1 MLFIFKSGLS
11 KSKVIFFC
19 FQGTWGIILHSLPC
33 WIYHLPGIHGQ
44 QANHR
49 PAGSNWDPPLD
60 PPAFPI
66 SLVSGNSDFEYVYP
80 FYYGLVGE
88 NAFIMMFE
96 KTGRDAEIRFA
107 QSPDGGGEKNPA
119 WDFIYFRRNYR
130 VGRNFRFRAC
140 GVYKKFEGVDDVVR
154 IYENWSGRKVARP
167 RSQDRH

>member
-1 MLFIFKSGLS
+1 
-11 KSKVIFFC
+11 
-19 FQGTWGIILHSLPC
+19 
-33 WIYHLPGIHGQ
+33 
-44 QANHR
+44 
-49 PAGSNWDPPLD
+49 
-60 PPAFPI
+60 
-66 SLVSGNSDFEYVYP
+66 
-80 FYYGLVGE
+80 
-88 NAFIMMFE
+88 MMFE